1 MNTQPL
7 KPSRILFFPLGWI
20 LAHTLRCIEI
30 AKVLRQRGH
39 EVVFAGDDPTHPSSR
54 LQLVKDAGFQLIYA
68 REPDLPYAW
77 ERFQRLGWRASL
89 WDLAHLRHWSPL
101 TKLIESQIH
110 AIETVDP
117 DLIVADATVCTS
129 TAAYITG
136 RPVAGVMN
144 GYAARLLTPP
154 APTYFAAWG
163 YDRYLLAKIRRKLYH
178 KLGLPDC
185 DAFELLYRMPM
196 ISPDLPGLYPLP
208 KRFHNYH
215 MVGPIFP
222 DMQAPLP
229 DWFAELENKFE
240 TERENTRE
248 NKANNTLETETRDD
262 TPNIYITMG
271 STGLLDPFLN
281 AIYPEF
287 AKLPYRFLVTTGGQA
302 SQATLDAAPDNFRLT
317 RYAPGSKLLEHCQAM
332 IYHGGNGSM
341 YQALAAGVPM
351 LALPAHYEQRLNAR
365 IGVQHGFGL
374 RMPARHVRVKTLIR
388 NLERL
393 LNEPRFRQASETFSN
408 AVQQSNGA
416 ANAADILENTLRQH
430 H

>member
-1 MNTQPL
+1 M
-7 KPSRILFFPLGWI
+7 KPSTILFFPLGWV

-30 AKVLRQRGH
+30 ANVLRQRGH
-39 EVVFAGDDPTHPSSR
+39 EVVFAGDDPTHPDSR
-54 LQLVKDAGFQLIYA
+54 LHLVEEAGFRLIYA
-68 REPDLPYAW
+68 REPNLPYAW
-77 ERFQRLGWRASL
+77 DRFQRLGWRASL

-101 TKLIESQIH
+101 TKITESQVS
-110 AIETVDP
+110 AIEAVAP
-117 DLIVADATVCTS
+117 DLVVADATVSTS

-154 APTYFAAWG
+154 ALTYYAAWG
-163 YDRYLLAKIRRKLYH
+163 YDRYLLAKIRRKLYLKH
-178 KLGLPDC
+178 GLADT
-185 DAFELLYRMPM
+185 DAFQQLYRMPM

-208 KRFHNYH
+208 KRFHDYH

-229 DWFAELENKFE
+229 DWFAELEN
-240 TERENTRE
+240 
-248 NKANNTLETETRDD
+248 TLETEARDN

-271 STGLLDPFLN
+271 STGLLDQFLN
-281 AIYPEF
+281 AIYPQF

-302 SQATLDAAPDNFRLT
+302 SQATLDAAPANFRLT

-351 LALPAHYEQRLNAR
+351 LALPAHYEQRLNAK

-374 RMPARHVRVKTLIR
+374 RMPARRVSIKKLIN

-393 LNEPRFRQASETFSN
+393 LHEPRFRQEAARLSS
-408 AVQQSNGA
+408 AVQTSDGA
-416 ANAADILENTLRQH
+416 ANAADILESCLAEKPIH

>member
-1 MNTQPL
+1 MTTQATQPAT
-7 KPSRILFFPLGWI
+7 ILFFPLGWI
-20 LAHTLRCIEI
+20 LAHTLRCVEI
-30 AKVLRQRGH
+30 AKVLRERGH
-39 EVVFAGDDPTHPSSR
+39 EVVFAGDDPAHPDSR
-54 LQLVKDAGFQLIYA
+54 LQLVTQAGFRLIYA

-101 TKLIESQIH
+101 TKIIESQVR
-110 AIETVDP
+110 AIEDVAP
-117 DLIVADATVCTS
+117 DLVVGDATVSTS
-129 TAAYITG
+129 TATYITG
-136 RPVAGVMN
+136 RPVAGIMN

-163 YDRYLLAKIRRKLYH
+163 YDRYFLAKIRRRLYH
-178 KLGLPDC
+178 KLGLPDS
-185 DAFELLYRMPM
+185 DAFKLLYQMPM

-208 KRFHNYH
+208 KRFQSYH

-222 DMQAPLP
+222 DIQAPLP
-229 DWFAELENKFE
+229 DWFAELE
-240 TERENTRE
+240 TG
-248 NKANNTLETETRDD
+248 LETEVQDG

-271 STGLLDPFLN
+271 STGLLDQFLN

-302 SQATLDAAPDNFRLT
+302 SQATLDAAPANFRLT

-332 IYHGGNGSM
+332 LYHGGNGSM

-365 IGVQHGFGL
+365 IGVRHGFGL
-374 RMPARHVRVKTLIR
+374 RMSARHLKIKKLIG
-388 NLERL
+388 NLEKL
-393 LNEPRFRQASETFSN
+393 LHQPKFRQAAESYSQ
-408 AVQQSNGA
+408 AVQQANGA
-416 ANAADILENTLRQH
+416 ASAADVLESCLSESTIH